1 MTEKEMADKRFEAGK
16 ARSNITP
23 EEAKEISD
31 YFAARAKERRER
43 GEEPEPSPI
52 WEAWLKEQMNNR

>member
-23 EEAKEISD
+23 EEAKKTSELISA
-31 YFAARAKERRER
+31 FAKEHEAEAR
-43 GEEPEPSPI
+43 PSPI
-52 WEAWLKEQMNNR
+52 WEAWLKKQMNNK

>member
-23 EEAKEISD
+23 EEAKETSRLIS
-31 YFAARAKERRER
+31 ASAREHEAEAR
-43 GEEPEPSPI
+43 PSPI

>member
-16 ARSNITP
+16 AESTITP
-23 EEAKEISD
+23 EKAKEINEFISA
-31 YFAARAKERRER
+31 FAKEHEA
-43 GEEPEPSPI
+43 EAKPSPI